1 MPGTLFSS
9 KWQILL
15 FTGRKVATMIG
26 AIDIQIDSTVRAE
39 GSAVKNSPVFFFQSF
54 HEVSK
59 SEMATPFFQR
69 N

>member
-1 MPGTLFSS
+1 M
-9 KWQILL
+9 
-15 FTGRKVATMIG
+15 ATMIG
-26 AIDIQIDSTVRAE
+26 ALDIQIDSTVRGE
-39 GSAVKNSPVFFFQSF
+39 GSAVKNSPVFFFFQSF

>member
-1 MPGTLFSS
+1 M
-9 KWQILL
+9 
-15 FTGRKVATMIG
+15 ATMIG
-26 AIDIQIDSTVRAE
+26 AIDNEIDSTVRGE